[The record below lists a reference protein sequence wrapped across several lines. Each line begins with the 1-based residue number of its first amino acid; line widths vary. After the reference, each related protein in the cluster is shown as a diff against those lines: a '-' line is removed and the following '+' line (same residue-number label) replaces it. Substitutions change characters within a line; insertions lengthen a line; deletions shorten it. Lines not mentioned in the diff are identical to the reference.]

1 MTRIFRILGILLILA
16 SASFSQSGRDQ
27 LLDTPFQ
34 AGIAHVEGNYG
45 FTQDNFLVEGT
56 NRISTFGSD
65 AIFIYMEPQFR
76 SRYPNKSNAP
86 SWPAGTPSTLTE
98 LAQTAPYQAVLGMPF
113 KTFVITAYAF
123 TTMDD
128 VENFAAD
135 PDAAALE
142 EQEFYDLTRYLYM
155 TYAGTGKTF
164 ILKHWE
170 GDFIGLQGFDT
181 TKDISPTMVDAMNIW
196 LKARQRGISRARND
210 AGNPSGVGVFHAVEA
225 ARVLDYSRS
234 GLTRVINAVVP
245 VVKPDMVSYSSY
257 EASLAG
263 TDAASTASIIREALD
278 VIKSMAP
285 DPLGLGNKRIFI
297 SEYGLF
303 ENEHPADEVVWR
315 TNTILQTSQ
324 AAGIFGAFMWQVF
337 DNECTQS
344 DGADFPVDT
353 SPGDA
358 LRPTNSQ
365 CRGVWLVRPDGTT
378 SPVLPLISPY
388 WKPSTSGVT
397 LTGRVT
403 SAANGAGIGGATISF
418 YGGEATTDGSG
429 NYSLV
434 NVPAVTTQLTASAT
448 SFQNSSVSVAVNST
462 QNSPVNFALIP
473 ATAAGSITGRVTSA
487 LNGAALSGV
496 AVRYSG
502 GSTTTDSTGAFNF
515 SAVPGGTF
523 DVTAQLSGWIP
534 VTTSVSVQPGIAT
547 VFRVRLSTGAKL
559 AGRVTNTSG
568 SPVAGATVNLHGGV
582 VATNVSVLTDSTG
595 NYDTGWVAIGSYQA
609 VAAASGFG
617 PTIATVTLA
626 TGATTT
632 QNLVLSP
639 PKPDFSLLISPD
651 FQTVTAGQPTSFI
664 ASVNP
669 VRGFNSAV
677 ALSTTGLPSGASAS
691 FNPASVTSGTSV
703 LTLNTSSSTPAG
715 NYTINVIG
723 TSGSLQHATQVTLVV
738 RAAVTTGTAS
748 GRVTRA
754 SDGTGIAGA
763 TVSASSA
770 STTTDQNGNYTLAK
784 LPAGSVQ
791 LTASA
796 TGFNSLTKTVSITAG
811 QTTSASFAL
820 VSTAPTGSISGRITS
835 AIDGHALS
843 GTTVTYSRGSTVS
856 DANGNYTFRA
866 VPPGTYTVTAQK
878 TGWVSASTTV
888 TVASGAVTA
897 NIRMATGGK
906 ITGKVVNRSGAAIS
920 GATVRITGGL
930 VPTTVTLSTNSS
942 GVYLTGW
949 IAIGNYTVRVSKSG
963 FTTQT
968 KSTSMSS
975 GGTAT
980 VNFTL
985 Q

>member
-1 MTRIFRILGILLILA
+1 
-16 SASFSQSGRDQ
+16 
-27 LLDTPFQ
+27 
-34 AGIAHVEGNYG
+34 
-45 FTQDNFLVEGT
+45 
-56 NRISTFGSD
+56 
-65 AIFIYMEPQFR
+65 
-76 SRYPNKSNAP
+76 
-86 SWPAGTPSTLTE
+86 
-98 LAQTAPYQAVLGMPF
+98 
-113 KTFVITAYAF
+113 
-123 TTMDD
+123 
-128 VENFAAD
+128 
-135 PDAAALE
+135 
-142 EQEFYDLTRYLYM
+142 
-155 TYAGTGKTF
+155 
-164 ILKHWE
+164 
-170 GDFIGLQGFDT
+170 
-181 TKDISPTMVDAMNIW
+181 
-196 LKARQRGISRARND
+196 
-210 AGNPSGVGVFHAVEA
+210 
-225 ARVLDYSRS
+225 
-234 GLTRVINAVVP
+234 

-303 ENEHPADEVVWR
+303 ENEHPVDEVQWR
-315 TNTILQTSQ
+315 TRTILQTSQ

-388 WKPSTSGVT
+388 WMPSTSGVT

-403 SAANGAGIGGATISF
+403 SAANGAGIGGATIAF
-418 YGGEATTDGSG
+418 YGGEATTDGNG

-434 NVPAVTTQLTASAT
+434 NVPPQTTQLTASAA
-448 SFQNSSVSVAVNST
+448 SFQNSSISVAVNAG
-462 QNSPVNFALIP
+462 QNSPVNFALTP
-473 ATAAGSITGRVTSA
+473 SSAVGSITGRATNA
-487 LNGAALSGV
+487 LNGTALSGV
-496 AVRYSG
+496 TVRYSG

-515 SAVPGGTF
+515 SSVAGGTYNL
-523 DVTAQLSGWIP
+523 TAQLSGWIP

-582 VATNVSVLTDSTG
+582 VATNVSVLTDSNG
-595 NYDTGWVAIGSYQA
+595 NYDSGWVAIGSYQA
-609 VAAASGFG
+609 VATASGFG

-632 QNLVLSP
+632 QNFVLGP
-639 PKPDFSLLISPD
+639 PKPDFSLLVSPD

-669 VRGFNSAV
+669 VRGFSSAV

-715 NYTINVIG
+715 NYTINVVG
-723 TSGSLQHATQVTLVV
+723 TGGSLQHSTQVTLVV

-754 SDGTGIAGA
+754 SDGSGIAGA

-820 VSTAPTGSISGRITS
+820 VSTAPTGSITGRITS

>member
-1 MTRIFRILGILLILA
+1 
-16 SASFSQSGRDQ
+16 
-27 LLDTPFQ
+27 
-34 AGIAHVEGNYG
+34 
-45 FTQDNFLVEGT
+45 
-56 NRISTFGSD
+56 
-65 AIFIYMEPQFR
+65 
-76 SRYPNKSNAP
+76 
-86 SWPAGTPSTLTE
+86 
-98 LAQTAPYQAVLGMPF
+98 
-113 KTFVITAYAF
+113 
-123 TTMDD
+123 
-128 VENFAAD
+128 
-135 PDAAALE
+135 
-142 EQEFYDLTRYLYM
+142 
-155 TYAGTGKTF
+155 
-164 ILKHWE
+164 
-170 GDFIGLQGFDT
+170 
-181 TKDISPTMVDAMNIW
+181 
-196 LKARQRGISRARND
+196 
-210 AGNPSGVGVFHAVEA
+210 
-225 ARVLDYSRS
+225 
-234 GLTRVINAVVP
+234 
-245 VVKPDMVSYSSY
+245 
-257 EASLAG
+257 
-263 TDAASTASIIREALD
+263 D

-303 ENEHPADEVVWR
+303 ENEHPVDEVQWR
-315 TNTILQTSQ
+315 TRTILQTSQ

-388 WKPSTSGVT
+388 WMPSTSGVT

-403 SAANGAGIGGATISF
+403 SAANGAGIGGATIAF
-418 YGGEATTDGSG
+418 YGGEATTDGNG

-434 NVPAVTTQLTASAT
+434 NVPPQTTQLTASAA
-448 SFQNSSVSVAVNST
+448 SFQNSSISVAVNAG
-462 QNSPVNFALIP
+462 QNSPVNFALTP
-473 ATAAGSITGRVTSA
+473 SSAVGSITGRATNA
-487 LNGAALSGV
+487 LNGTALSGV
-496 AVRYSG
+496 TVRYSG

-515 SAVPGGTF
+515 SSVAGGTYNL
-523 DVTAQLSGWIP
+523 TAQLSGWIP

-582 VATNVSVLTDSTG
+582 VATNVSVLTDSNG
-595 NYDTGWVAIGSYQA
+595 NYDSGWVAIGSYQA
-609 VAAASGFG
+609 VATASGFG

-632 QNLVLSP
+632 QNFVLGP
-639 PKPDFSLLISPD
+639 PKPDFSLLVSPD

-669 VRGFNSAV
+669 VRGFSSAV

-715 NYTINVIG
+715 NYTINVVG
-723 TSGSLQHATQVTLVV
+723 TGGSLQHATQVTLVV

-754 SDGTGIAGA
+754 SDGSGIAGA

-820 VSTAPTGSISGRITS
+820 VSTAPTGSITGRITS